1 MFTKTIQFLDF
12 IFFPTFQMN
21 RRTGLLIN
29 LEERIRADA
38 AAKGKTDAIGYIQSE
53 FAATPPAALS
63 LPKPQGPVPREAA
76 PSVTPSLPRPPAP
89 VQLAAQSPRKAPPV
103 LKSPGE
109 DVVGMIRRMV
119 EQGQTHNIVEG
130 AISLTPQ
137 TLAKSLRNAYMRRA
151 GMSESDAAR
160 EAVHI
165 ANMLKKQGKPE
176 FMEMAYFD
184 IKENLFKWK

>member
-1 MFTKTIQFLDF
+1 
-12 IFFPTFQMN
+12 
-21 RRTGLLIN
+21 
-29 LEERIRADA
+29 
-38 AAKGKTDAIGYIQSE
+38 
-53 FAATPPAALS
+53 
-63 LPKPQGPVPREAA
+63 
-76 PSVTPSLPRPPAP
+76 
-89 VQLAAQSPRKAPPV
+89 
-103 LKSPGE
+103 
-109 DVVGMIRRMV
+109 MIRRMV